1 MKILSDFVFGHPDFT
16 TSGAKLANFGKT
28 GRVRPGAKNHAL
40 NIINI
45 CRDFIF
51 AWSKPSSSQ
60 RPKAPITSESRK
72 KRPSTG
78 MSCHVMPCLA
88 CTRVPLE

>member
-51 AWSKPSSSQ
+51 A
-60 RPKAPITSESRK
+60 
-72 KRPSTG
+72 
-78 MSCHVMPCLA
+78 
-88 CTRVPLE
+88 